1 MMDSISRRQN
11 LLLNA
16 QMEAQAAG
24 EININIDEVAKLK
37 LLRQREKK
45 VTIEK
50 DAKTTKFI
58 I

>member
-16 QMEAQAAG
+16 QMEAQAAR

>member
-1 MMDSISRRQN
+1 MDSISRRQN